1 VPLGL
6 RAQRFN
12 VRQSTLFDEGH
23 DARKFTDVEPD
34 RMPGAT
40 THDDA
45 AVAPEVAAGHECLAL
60 RKGDVET
67 GRTCAVRRGHRP
79 VVAARGPSGERARR
93 SVAAKRAVQQT
104 TRPAGEDPQ
113 GSLRAGTAGQDPG
126 FADWFDPRSRPH
138 AEQCIAAGLLMGR
151 RPAHQAAATGL
162 RQWGHRRSSSSTCPP
177 HVGQRHALAAAVPS
191 GCITSGLAA
200 PRRVLGLQVA
210 VFGGAFGLAA
220 SAFSFARF
228 CSHCSFL
235 MARLRRCLR
244 RVRGSCGVPMVGRV
258 LPQDPR
264 CVLGFFCPSASCVQL
279 RTRDEVAEANAMGGG
294 ECPYF
299 T

>member
-1 VPLGL
+1 
-6 RAQRFN
+6 
-12 VRQSTLFDEGH
+12 
-23 DARKFTDVEPD
+23 
-34 RMPGAT
+34 M
-40 THDDA
+40 
-45 AVAPEVAAGHECLAL
+45 
-60 RKGDVET
+60 ET
-67 GRTCAVRRGHRP
+67 GRACAVRRGHGP

-191 GCITSGLAA
+191 GCITSGLAT

-258 LPQDPR
+258 LPQVPR
-264 CVLGFFCPSASCVQL
+264 SVLRFFTCRRPAS
-279 RTRDEVAEANAMGGG
+279 RDESETRSRQRPKREAGLPLFHVARGLPWAGHVDPIRLVFTHVEMNKGRVRIVPDTHVG
-294 ECPYF
+294 ERQQIVP
-299 T
+299 